1 MTTEHD
7 AGHLRRYILG
17 AATND
22 ECAAIE
28 RDYFERADALDQV
41 SEVEDDLI
49 TDYLS
54 NRLTSDE
61 RDRFERHYLTTP
73 GHRRRVE
80 VTRALRTAAH
90 VRASGSGRTVSWWAT
105 AGVAAALVLAAGAGW
120 LAVRSRSTS
129 STISGGGQLPH
140 RRPRRTWV
148 VTAPRPL
155 PVNPRIRRRFPHPP
169 PRFRSS
175 SRYQSRRFSSAAMTS
190 LRPSRS
196 AREPT
201 S

>member
-80 VTRALRTAAH
+80 VTRALRTAAQ

-105 AGVAAALVLAAGAGW
+105 AGVAAAAGARC
-120 LAVRSRSTS
+120 RSRLVGGALPIDVVHDRWRRSRTS
-129 STISGGGQLPH
+129 C
-140 RRPRRTWV
+140 RT
-148 VTAPRPL
+148 AGLAERG
-155 PVNPRIRRRFPHPP
+155 
-169 PRFRSS
+169 S
-175 SRYQSRRFSSAAMTS
+175 
-190 LRPSRS
+190 
-196 AREPT
+196 
-201 S
+201 